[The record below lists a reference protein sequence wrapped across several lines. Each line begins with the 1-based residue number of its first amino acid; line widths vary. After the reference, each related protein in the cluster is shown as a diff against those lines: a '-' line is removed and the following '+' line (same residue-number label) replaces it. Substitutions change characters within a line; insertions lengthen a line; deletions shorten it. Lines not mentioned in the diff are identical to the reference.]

1 MLRRFVPIALA
12 LALATAPLAAQA
24 TAPPTQAAKPTGLMA
39 AAQGVWQMTSAN
51 GQDAAGSGQEIT
63 ITITDNK
70 YVQTVNGQV
79 VERGT
84 FKLDESKKP
93 VTIDLNI
100 TEGDSAG
107 QTQVG
112 VVDITGKTM
121 TGKISLPGGTTRPTD
136 FAVAEGFFTFVM
148 VKK

>member
-1 MLRRFVPIALA
+1 
-12 LALATAPLAAQA
+12 
-24 TAPPTQAAKPTGLMA
+24 MA

-112 VVDITGKTM
+112 VVEITGKTM